1 MNVTFSSFA
10 PVGCVNAPAS
20 KSAAHRMLILASLAD
35 GESTVKMNTG
45 SEDIDATVRCL
56 RQLGA
61 EITQQNGLWTVRP
74 IKKAPETATLDCGES
89 GSTLRFL
96 LPVAAALGV
105 NAVFTGNGRLPERPM
120 APLLNALKEN
130 GVLVE
135 DGFPIRISG
144 KLNSGTF
151 TLPGNV
157 SSQFFTGLLLA
168 LTLTD
173 ATSEIRIIPPVE
185 SLSYLRLT
193 NQILR
198 QFGVQVT
205 ESNYNYSIIPSVP
218 QHGAF
223 DVEGDWSNAAT
234 LLCLGAAVG
243 GLRFDS
249 AQGDRK
255 IIDVLS
261 AFGAKILIKADTVQA
276 DLSDLHAA
284 EINAADIPD
293 LVPVLAALAA
303 TANGATR
310 ITGAARLRLK
320 ESDRIE
326 TTCALINTLGG
337 CAEPTDDGLVIRG
350 KPRLTGGTVSSF
362 GDHRIVMAAAVLAQ
376 NCEAPVTVTDAQAIN
391 KSFPTFF
398 ESIQSLG
405 GNIHVL

>member
-35 GESTVKMNTG
+35 GESTVKLNTG

-61 EITQQNGLWTVRP
+61 EITQKNGLWTVRP
-74 IKKAPETATLDCGES
+74 IKKAPEAATLDCGES

-105 NAVFTGNGRLPERPM
+105 SAVFTGHGRLPERPM
-120 APLLNALKEN
+120 APLLNTLKEN

-185 SLSYLRLT
+185 SFSYLRLT

-198 QFGVQVT
+198 QFGVQVS

-223 DVEGDWSNAAT
+223 DVEGDWSNAAA

-249 AQGDRK
+249 AQGDKK

-261 AFGAKILIKADTVQA
+261 AFGAKILIEADTVQA

-337 CAEPTDDGLVIRG
+337 CAVPTDDGLVIRG